1 MGSLTIPVYAY
12 YLARGRERKDPAK
25 SSAWNDKSE
34 KALNVLFELFDHPLI
49 KEIAVREGAVSARF
63 PDANLRQSNWRI
75 ATMVEED
82 RFARP
87 KLDSVL
93 NDLQNR
99 GTVVVPSIG
108 HLKGN
113 HKLMRRLCDHPIAPV
128 SIDRARI
135 RIALVKR
142 ALLQQPEGRPTNEF
156 TRIVCDF
163 FAWLIQSALKNQR
176 LLETSRQHYPK
187 TAQPAIRRKRSPK
200 RLGVKKP
207 RGAKPE
213 DSRTKKRTLSN

>member
-1 MGSLTIPVYAY
+1 MPAYAY

-25 SSAWNDKSE
+25 SNAWNDKSE
-34 KALNVLFELFDHPLI
+34 KALNGLFELFDHPLI

-63 PDANLRQSNWRI
+63 PDANLRQSNWRA

-87 KLDSVL
+87 KLESVL
-93 NDLQNR
+93 IDLQNR

-142 ALLQQPEGRPTNEF
+142 ALLQQPEGRPTSEF
-156 TRIVCDF
+156 TKIVCDF
-163 FAWLIQSALKNQR
+163 FAWLTQSAIKNQR
-176 LLETSRQHYPK
+176 LLETSRQHHPK
-187 TAQPAIRRKRSPK
+187 IAQPAVKQPALRRKNSPK
-200 RLGVKKP
+200 RLGTKKP
-207 RGAKPE
+207 RGAKPTTVV
-213 DSRTKKRTLSN
+213 RQRGL